1 MNVLITGA
9 GTGIGLAA
17 AERLA
22 ARGHGVVA
30 GVHTEEQLRERLN
43 ERHHPNILFVKLDVT
58 DPVDKL
64 LAGEIARMVGIE
76 VYFGNASVGT
86 GGSMAEIDMDLV
98 RQTFETN
105 VFSMFE
111 IAQNV
116 LPSMLER
123 GCGRLIFMSSLI
135 GEVPLRF
142 FGPYAATKAAIAT
155 LARSLHQE
163 AALLGADIRVSVIL
177 PGAYH
182 TGFNQRMIDGK
193 FAWMR
198 NGSYFDD
205 LDRLRAREHALFALM
220 EKRRLGSIVRAVEKA
235 ATRPQARFKYTAPPL
250 QALGAKLYVTA
261 FR

>member
-1 MNVLITGA
+1 MNILITGA
-9 GTGIGLAA
+9 GSGIGLAA

-22 ARGHGVVA
+22 ARGHGVIA
-30 GVHTEEQLRERLN
+30 GVHTQEQLDCVLAEK
-43 ERHHPNILFVKLDVT
+43 HHPNILFVKLDVT

-64 LAGEIARMVGIE
+64 LAGELARMFDIE

-116 LPSMLER
+116 LPPMLER
-123 GCGRLIFMSSLI
+123 GHGRLIFMSSLI

-155 LARSLHQE
+155 LA
-163 AALLGADIRVSVIL
+163 LLVI
-177 PGAYH
+177 
-182 TGFNQRMIDGK
+182 
-193 FAWMR
+193 
-198 NGSYFDD
+198 
-205 LDRLRAREHALFALM
+205 E
-220 EKRRLGSIVRAVEKA
+220 
-235 ATRPQARFKYTAPPL
+235 
-250 QALGAKLYVTA
+250 
-261 FR
+261 